1 MKLPQKNLAE
11 IIVCP
16 ATNENP
22 RNSEAD
28 IIELKDGKLLLAY
41 TDFYHN
47 AGHDMSPARISG
59 KISADLGKKWSVPFT
74 VQENIGIENVME
86 ADTLRLRSGEILFF
100 FCVKNSETDCR
111 PHMKKSSDE
120 CRSWSEPT
128 AIDKYCGGYVTLNND
143 RAVQLST
150 GRIILPAAIT
160 PNVYAYPQLE
170 SLCFFS
176 DDDGRTWFR
185 SKNLLSLPSSWQGAD
200 EPGVVELRDGTVMM
214 WFRTTLG
221 HIYKSFSEDGGES
234 WSQPE
239 SMKAVSPC
247 SPQNIKRIT
256 RTGDLLLVWNSKIG
270 PRRTPLTVA
279 VSKDEGETWKNCKN
293 IEDDDKYGYAYPSL
307 TFVKNLVLLTYFVY
321 DENTS
326 RIDLKLK
333 TVPVDW
339 LYRK

>member
-1 MKLPQKNLAE
+1 LPQKNPVELV
-11 IIVCP
+11 VCP
-16 ATNENP
+16 ATNGNP

-28 IIELKDGKLLLAY
+28 IIGLKDGKLLLAY
-41 TDFYHN
+41 TDFYHG

-59 KISADLGKKWSVPFT
+59 KISADLGKRWSTPFT
-74 VQENIGIENVME
+74 VQENSGTENVME
-86 ADTLRLRSGEILFF
+86 ADLLRLKSGEILFF
-100 FCVKNSETDCR
+100 FCMKNSETDCR

-120 CRSWSEPT
+120 CRTWNEPV
-128 AIDKYCGGYVTLNND
+128 AIDKYFGGYVTLNND

-170 SLCFFS
+170 ALCFFS

-185 SKNLLSLPSSWQGAD
+185 SKNILSLPSSWQGAD
-200 EPGVVELRDGTVMM
+200 EPGVVELKDSTLMM

-221 HIYKSFSEDGGES
+221 HVYKSFSENGGET

-239 SMKAVSPC
+239 SMKVVSPC
-247 SPQNIKRIT
+247 SPQNIKRIPS
-256 RTGDLLLVWNSKIG
+256 TGDLLLVWNSKIG

-279 VSKDEGETWKNCKN
+279 VSKDEGETWANRKN
-293 IEDDDKYGYAYPSL
+293 IEDDKKYGYAYPSL
-307 TFVKNLVLLTYFVY
+307 TFVKDLVFLTYFVY

-326 RIDLKLK
+326 HIDLKLK
-333 TVPVDW
+333 TVPVSW